1 MLTREAQ
8 NGPAAESSYPTPNLQ
23 PRCPDLRGRPLSS
36 GGRTVTQ
43 TLGAERSIWAAASG
57 PSLGSVWPQTRSRRA
72 PGRSPVVSANV
83 KRSTC
88 VMKPS
93 ASTSKPRR
101 PWPSL
106 GSASSLVSQP
116 RLTSCKE
123 RLGESGPFG
132 GVASQRPR
140 PGLDRLNA
148 AGWWSPSDP
157 PDSGVFELVTLRLEV
172 TCASPFSPPHHS
184 SLTEFPISSAPDAH
198 RTRGGTR
205 LSFKKTLAHLQ
216 TCHDF
221 AHGLPWGPV
230 EPQRDRL
237 PAPVVQ
243 IKLVL

>member
-1 MLTREAQ
+1 M
-8 NGPAAESSYPTPNLQ
+8 
-23 PRCPDLRGRPLSS
+23 
-36 GGRTVTQ
+36 TQ

-93 ASTSKPRR
+93 VSTSKPRR

-116 RLTSCKE
+116 RLTNCKE
-123 RLGESGPFG
+123 RLGESGPRG
-132 GVASQRPR
+132 R
-140 PGLDRLNA
+140 GLPEAPPWPYSGSDLPNTA
-148 AGWWSPSDP
+148 CPWSHSDL
-157 PDSGVFELVTLRLEV
+157 PDSSVFELEPLRLEV
-172 TCASPFSPPHHS
+172 TCASKPLSPTPPQQLNGVS
-184 SLTEFPISSAPDAH
+184 NRLCPRCAPDSGRRAP
-198 RTRGGTR
+198 
-205 LSFKKTLAHLQ
+205 LFWTLAHLQ

-221 AHGLPWGPV
+221 AHGLPRVPI
-230 EPQRDRL
+230 EPQCDRL

>member
-1 MLTREAQ
+1 MGQPLS
-8 NGPAAESSYPTPNLQ
+8 PPTHPPQ
-23 PRCPDLRGRPLSS
+23 PPPRCPDLRGRPLSS

-57 PSLGSVWPQTRSRRA
+57 PSLGSVWPQTRSKRA

-106 GSASSLVSQP
+106 GSASSLVSHP

-123 RLGESGPFG
+123 RLGESGPW

-140 PGLDRLNA
+140 PG
-148 AGWWSPSDP
+148 
-157 PDSGVFELVTLRLEV
+157 
-172 TCASPFSPPHHS
+172 
-184 SLTEFPISSAPDAH
+184 
-198 RTRGGTR
+198 
-205 LSFKKTLAHLQ
+205 
-216 TCHDF
+216 
-221 AHGLPWGPV
+221 
-230 EPQRDRL
+230 
-237 PAPVVQ
+237 PAPAAIDLTRHAPGALATYLIVVYSNWR
-243 IKLVL
+243 L